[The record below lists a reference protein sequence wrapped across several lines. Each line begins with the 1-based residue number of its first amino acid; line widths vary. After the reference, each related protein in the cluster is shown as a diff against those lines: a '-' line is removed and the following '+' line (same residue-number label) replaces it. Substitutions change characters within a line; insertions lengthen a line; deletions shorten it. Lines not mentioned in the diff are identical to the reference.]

1 MPLHL
6 ISVSVERYFL
16 ALKVLK
22 IIPILYKPYVD
33 DLNMALKVKK
43 VEEGEGE
50 KLDGKTAREIR
61 ELAYSVMPR
70 SVTMEEDFPSN
81 NECQESFL
89 FWTC

>member
-1 MPLHL
+1 MILTTLNILTMTLTIWTDQISNQKIKKKNEVITLHYMSLHL

-43 VEEGEGE
+43 VEEGE
-50 KLDGKTAREIR
+50 
-61 ELAYSVMPR
+61 
-70 SVTMEEDFPSN
+70 
-81 NECQESFL
+81 
-89 FWTC
+89 